1 MQRYNQYEIVV
12 KKFGTRTLAATYHG
26 LRLIWM
32 AVRSCFGSGIWV
44 SEKPWLGKEIWKS
57 NK

>member
-1 MQRYNQYEIVV
+1 M
-12 KKFGTRTLAATYHG
+12 LAAVYHG
-26 LRLIWM
+26 VRLVWM

-44 SEKPWLGKEIWKS
+44 SEKPWLGNETWKN